1 MYKVYILYSPTADSF
16 YVGQSEDFDA
26 RFQWHKDKIFGKSFT
41 KRADDWT
48 IFLTVDCMS
57 RKQSVN
63 IEAHIKKMKS
73 RRYIENLK
81 KYPEIILRLKL
92 KYSQ

>member
-1 MYKVYILYSPTADSF
+1 MFKVYILYSPSIDA
-16 YVGQSEDFDA
+16 YYIGQIEDFEA
-26 RFQWHKDKIFGKSFT
+26 RFQCHKDKIFGRSFT
-41 KRADDWT
+41 KRADDW
-48 IFLTVDCMS
+48 IVFLIIDCPS

-63 IEAHIKKMKS
+63 LEAHIKRMKS

-92 KYSQ
+92 KYPG